1 LQQQSLKIVTFFG
14 DYYWAKNSQKK
25 ASEILACA
33 LNYALLLVEV
43 FQVEAETEIEVEAEI
58 EAEVDEPS

>member
-43 FQVEAETEIEVEAEI
+43 FQVEAET
-58 EAEVDEPS
+58 D